1 MCQMYVCFYLNH
13 TIIAIAYLA
22 TLVKLIIFA
31 SFFLVCCMIALTL
44 AGIFLVGWDHIPMY
58 LLCKDFGIEKAE
70 VLQVYNGMQD
80 HGLGE
85 Y

>member
-1 MCQMYVCFYLNH
+1 M
-13 TIIAIAYLA
+13 
-22 TLVKLIIFA
+22 KLIVFT

-44 AGIFLVGWDHIPMY
+44 AGIVIFGWDHVPMY
-58 LLCKDFGIEKAE
+58 LLCKDFGAEKAE

-80 HGLGE
+80 QGLGK